1 MPVISNDRVRSLGL
15 RTSLVLDGHR
25 AQVDDH
31 PGFIAVHTPSNPGY
45 YFGNFLL
52 YDRAPQTQDAEIWVQ
67 DFERIFHEHADV
79 RHAAFAWSID
89 GQRGAIEGFVVRGY
103 TYQESVVLAASAL
116 HEFPLP
122 DGLRVR
128 ALRTDAD
135 WSAQLELGLANRE
148 ERYESEPYARF
159 KERQVEHHRYIS
171 EVCGAWLGAFDG
183 ERLAGSCGI
192 FVAGEGIAR
201 YQDVGVHPEY
211 RNRGIARALLG
222 AAAHYAGEQFGT
234 KQFVIVAAEDDF
246 PRKIY
251 ERAGF
256 TLYQR
261 EGALWIANR

>member
-1 MPVISNDRVRSLGL
+1 MPAISNERVRSLGL

-25 AQVDDH
+25 AHADEH
-31 PGFIAVHTPSNPGY
+31 PGFIAVHTPSNPCY

-52 YDRAPQTQDAEIWVQ
+52 YDRAPQTQDAQVWVQ
-67 DFERIFHEHADV
+67 DFERIFHGRTDV
-79 RHAAFAWSID
+79 
-89 GQRGAIEGFVVRGY
+89 
-103 TYQESVVLAASAL
+103 AL

-122 DGLRVR
+122 DGLHVR
-128 ALRTDAD
+128 ALRSDAD
-135 WSAQLELGLANRE
+135 WSAQFELGIANRE
-148 ERYESEPYARF
+148 ERYEAQPYASF

-171 EVCGAWLGAFDG
+171 EVCGVWLGAFEG

-201 YQDVGVHPEY
+201 YQDVGVHPEC
-211 RNRGIARALLG
+211 RNRGIARALLS
-222 AAAHYAGEQFGT
+222 AAARYAGEHFGT

-261 EGALWIANR
+261 EGAIWIANR